1 MQPVVGLD
9 DFKRAVAGRAR
20 QAQMVHRGVVHAHHQ
35 ADAAGLFRGQPFVV
49 GWGTGTEC
57 AGAKVEASTL
67 LPGIS
72 QVGEE
77 AQKEAGEEEETNPF
91 VGEWLCEKA
100 SIYIDEQDGTFDVFI
115 MWDVSDTEE
124 DIWEYSCKLDAETGV
139 LTGEG
144 KKSHEVIDGEG
155 EVVSSEEVYTDGSAT
170 FALEDGA
177 LIWDDAK
184 EAVAQGMRFE
194 RGEED
199 ELLEEYDEIDET
211 EDAEDEETEDEASA
225 N

>member
-1 MQPVVGLD
+1 MKYLLSMVLVVLLS
-9 DFKRAVAGRAR
+9 FLPMMAAVADEA
-20 QAQMVHRGVVHAHHQ
+20 VN
-35 ADAAGLFRGQPFVV
+35 ADQESAEAAGHDDAWDEPVDIV
-49 GWGTGTEC
+49 YEEDGTKET
-57 AGAKVEASTL
+57 
-67 LPGIS
+67 
-72 QVGEE
+72 GEE

-100 SIYIDEQDGTFDVFI
+100 SIYIDEQDGAFDVFI

-211 EDAEDEETEDEASA
+211 VDAEDEETEEEASA
-225 N
+225 D

>member
-1 MQPVVGLD
+1 MKYLLSMVLVALLAFLPMMA
-9 DFKRAVAGRAR
+9 AVADEA
-20 QAQMVHRGVVHAHHQ
+20 VN
-35 ADAAGLFRGQPFVV
+35 ADQESAEAAGHDDAWDEPVDIV
-49 GWGTGTEC
+49 YEEDGTKET
-57 AGAKVEASTL
+57 
-67 LPGIS
+67 
-72 QVGEE
+72 GEE

-124 DIWEYSCKLDAETGV
+124 DIWEYTCTLDAETGA

-155 EVVSSEEVYTDGSAT
+155 EVVSSEEVYTDGTAT
-170 FALEDGA
+170 FALEDGT

-211 EDAEDEETEDEASA
+211 VDAEDEETEDEASA

>member
-1 MQPVVGLD
+1 MKYLLSMVLVALLAFLPMMA
-9 DFKRAVAGRAR
+9 AVADEA
-20 QAQMVHRGVVHAHHQ
+20 VN
-35 ADAAGLFRGQPFVV
+35 ADQESAEAAGHDDAWDEPVDIV
-49 GWGTGTEC
+49 YEEDGTE
-57 AGAKVEASTL
+57 ET
-67 LPGIS
+67 
-72 QVGEE
+72 GEE
-77 AQKEAGEEEETNPF
+77 AQKQAGEEEETNPF

-100 SIYIDEQDGTFDVFI
+100 SIYIDEQDGAFDVFI

-124 DIWEYSCKLDAETGV
+124 DIWEYTCTLDAETGA

-211 EDAEDEETEDEASA
+211 VDAEDEETEDEASA

>member
-1 MQPVVGLD
+1 MKYLLSMVLVALLAFLPMMA
-9 DFKRAVAGRAR
+9 AVADEA
-20 QAQMVHRGVVHAHHQ
+20 VN
-35 ADAAGLFRGQPFVV
+35 ADQESAEAAGHDDAWDEPVDIV
-49 GWGTGTEC
+49 YEEDGTE
-57 AGAKVEASTL
+57 ET
-67 LPGIS
+67 
-72 QVGEE
+72 GEE
-77 AQKEAGEEEETNPF
+77 AQKQAGEEEETNPF

-124 DIWEYSCKLDAETGV
+124 DIWEYTCTLDAETGV

-211 EDAEDEETEDEASA
+211 VDAEDEETEDEASA
-225 N
+225 D

>member
-1 MQPVVGLD
+1 MAFLPMMA
-9 DFKRAVAGRAR
+9 AVADEAVNAG
-20 QAQMVHRGVVHAHHQ
+20 QESTE
-35 ADAAGLFRGQPFVV
+35 AAGHDDAWDEPVDIVYEEG
-49 GWGTGTEC
+49 GTE
-57 AGAKVEASTL
+57 ET
-67 LPGIS
+67 
-72 QVGEE
+72 GEE
-77 AQKEAGEEEETNPF
+77 AQKQAGEEEETNPF

-115 MWDVSDTEE
+115 MWDVSYTEE

-211 EDAEDEETEDEASA
+211 VDAEDEETEEEASA
-225 N
+225 D

>member
-1 MQPVVGLD
+1 MKYLLSMVLVALLAFLPMMA
-9 DFKRAVAGRAR
+9 AVADEA
-20 QAQMVHRGVVHAHHQ
+20 VN
-35 ADAAGLFRGQPFVV
+35 ADQESAEAAGHDDAWDEPVDIV
-49 GWGTGTEC
+49 YEEDGTKET
-57 AGAKVEASTL
+57 
-67 LPGIS
+67 
-72 QVGEE
+72 GEE

-91 VGEWLCEKA
+91 VGEWLCEQA

-124 DIWEYSCKLDAETGV
+124 DIWEYTCTLDAETGV

-155 EVVSSEEVYTDGSAT
+155 EVVSSEEVYTDGTAT

-211 EDAEDEETEDEASA
+211 VDAEDEETEDEASA

>member
-1 MQPVVGLD
+1 MKYLLSMVLVALLAFLPMMA
-9 DFKRAVAGRAR
+9 AVADEA
-20 QAQMVHRGVVHAHHQ
+20 VN
-35 ADAAGLFRGQPFVV
+35 ADQESAEAAGHDDAWDEPVDIV
-49 GWGTGTEC
+49 YEEDGTKET
-57 AGAKVEASTL
+57 
-67 LPGIS
+67 
-72 QVGEE
+72 GEE

-211 EDAEDEETEDEASA
+211 VDAEDEETGEEASA

>member
-1 MQPVVGLD
+1 MKYLLSMVLVALLAFLPMMA
-9 DFKRAVAGRAR
+9 AVADEAVNAEQESTEATG
-20 QAQMVHRGVVHAHHQ
+20 HD
-35 ADAAGLFRGQPFVV
+35 DAWDEHVDIV
-49 GWGTGTEC
+49 YEEDGTE
-57 AGAKVEASTL
+57 EN
-67 LPGIS
+67 
-72 QVGEE
+72 GEE
-77 AQKEAGEEEETNPF
+77 AQKQDGEEEETNPF

-155 EVVSSEEVYTDGSAT
+155 EVVSSEEVYTDGTAT
-170 FALEDGA
+170 FALEDGT

-211 EDAEDEETEDEASA
+211 ADAEDEEAEEEEASA
-225 N
+225 D

>member
-1 MQPVVGLD
+1 MKYLLSMVLVALLAFLPMMA
-9 DFKRAVAGRAR
+9 AVADEA
-20 QAQMVHRGVVHAHHQ
+20 VN
-35 ADAAGLFRGQPFVV
+35 ADQESAEAAGHDDAWDEPVDIV
-49 GWGTGTEC
+49 YEEDGTKET
-57 AGAKVEASTL
+57 
-67 LPGIS
+67 
-72 QVGEE
+72 GEE

-124 DIWEYSCKLDAETGV
+124 DIWEYTCTLDAETGV

-177 LIWDDAK
+177 LIWDDTK

-211 EDAEDEETEDEASA
+211 VDAEDEETEDEASA

>member
-1 MQPVVGLD
+1 MKYLLSMVLVALLAFLPMMA
-9 DFKRAVAGRAR
+9 AVADEA
-20 QAQMVHRGVVHAHHQ
+20 VN
-35 ADAAGLFRGQPFVV
+35 ADQESAEAAGHDDAWDEPVDIVYEEG
-49 GWGTGTEC
+49 GTE
-57 AGAKVEASTL
+57 ET
-67 LPGIS
+67 
-72 QVGEE
+72 GEE

-211 EDAEDEETEDEASA
+211 VDAEDEETEEEASA
-225 N
+225 D

>member
-1 MQPVVGLD
+1 MKYLLSMVLVALLAFLPMMA
-9 DFKRAVAGRAR
+9 AVADEA
-20 QAQMVHRGVVHAHHQ
+20 VN
-35 ADAAGLFRGQPFVV
+35 ADQESAEAAGHDDAWDEPVDIV
-49 GWGTGTEC
+49 YEEDGTKET
-57 AGAKVEASTL
+57 
-67 LPGIS
+67 
-72 QVGEE
+72 GEE

-124 DIWEYSCKLDAETGV
+124 DIWEYSCTLDAETGV

-170 FALEDGA
+170 FALEDGT

-225 N
+225 D